1 MIYLKLKHFMMKRL
15 LLLAI
20 SQEKDKIVIYL
31 FFNYIFKVELLE
43 LYLLEVL
50 YNNYYFNYINLIDE
64 AGVEFYVGSGL
75 ND

>member
-31 FFNYIFKVELLE
+31 FFNFIFKVELLE